1 MQPAA
6 TLPGSRTNDGG
17 AESGQHRDPGDWA
30 QPEHGAAV
38 QHLNILSRPHV
49 ICCGLQA
56 HSLGGEYW
64 EGGDC
69 LMMTAAA
76 VGCMQGIQATSCSST
91 LLLLT
96 KTFSVLVTIHLNS
109 AWPCFISAKFV
120 CCSASKYFIFTTQ
133 HKESVSKVSNSI

>member
-1 MQPAA
+1 
-6 TLPGSRTNDGG
+6 
-17 AESGQHRDPGDWA
+17 
-30 QPEHGAAV
+30 
-38 QHLNILSRPHV
+38 
-49 ICCGLQA
+49 
-56 HSLGGEYW
+56 
-64 EGGDC
+64 
-69 LMMTAAA
+69 MMTTAA